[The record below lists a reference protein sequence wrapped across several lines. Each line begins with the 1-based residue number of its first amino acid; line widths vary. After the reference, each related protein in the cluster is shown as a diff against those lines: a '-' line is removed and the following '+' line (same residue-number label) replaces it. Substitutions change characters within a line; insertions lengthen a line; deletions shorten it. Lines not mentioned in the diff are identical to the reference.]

1 MQYLQGDSYVKR
13 LSIFIKILFIT
24 SVIKKRIVYFLSIC
38 FSYSLQAEN
47 SINTVI

>member
-1 MQYLQGDSYVKR
+1 MQYLQGNAYVKR

-24 SVIKKRIVYFLSIC
+24 SAINRIIVYFLSIC